1 MAGIRIESD
10 FEGQI
15 LKVLTAIET
24 LDSVATE
31 KALRMA
37 GLDAV
42 VLVADRVQQKGSSVS
57 GKMRTK
63 SKNPDGV
70 YSKGHKKARSKANLQ
85 TGFVDLTFSGD
96 MMRSWQLIG
105 SDSKTAD
112 VGFISDTEGQ
122 KAEYLEAYY
131 GEIFK
136 LKKKEEE
143 IVHETFDNEIEN
155 HLKSIK

>member
-24 LDSVATE
+24 LDTVATE
-31 KALRMA
+31 KALRVA
-37 GLDAV
+37 GHDAA
-42 VLVADRVQQKGSSVS
+42 VLVADRVQQKGNSVS

-63 SKNPDGV
+63 SKYADGV

-112 VGFISDTEGQ
+112 VGFISDSEGQ
-122 KAEYLEAYY
+122 KAEYLEDYY
-131 GEIFK
+131 GSIFELRK
-136 LKKKEEE
+136 DEQE
-143 IVHETFDNEIEN
+143 IVHETFDNEIEKHFQN
-155 HLKSIK
+155 LK